1 MADRLRVAPEA
12 GRGDPAAS
20 HNPALPA
27 IGAML
32 AAAALIAVTTLLA
45 KILGRGL
52 TGPEL
57 HPLQVSAGRF
67 CFAMLALVPVLVWR
81 YPGFRG
87 AAWPL
92 HIGRSLCGWGGVTCL
107 FAAAALMPLAEATAI
122 SFLSPLVTMLLAIAL
137 LRERVGPW
145 RWTAAGLA
153 MLGALVLIQPGS
165 DAFQVAA
172 LIALLAALLMGLEA
186 IFIKRLSG
194 REPPLRILAIN
205 NAIGATVAATAA
217 AFVWIA
223 PSPAQWA
230 LLALLGVT
238 MVIGQSF
245 FIQAMK
251 RADASFVMPVFYATL
266 VFAALY
272 DLAVFGERPSVLAGV
287 GAGLIVIGAV
297 ILAWREG
304 RRARA

>member
-1 MADRLRVAPEA
+1 MADRSSATPEP
-12 GRGDPAAS
+12 GRGAPASS

-27 IGAML
+27 IGAMV

-67 CFAMLALVPVLVWR
+67 CFAFLALIPVLVWR

-92 HIGRSLCGWGGVTCL
+92 HIGRSLCGWSGVTCL

-137 LRERVGPW
+137 LQERVGPW

-165 DAFQVAA
+165 DAFQIAA

-186 IFIKRLSG
+186 IFIKRLAG

-223 PSPAQWA
+223 PSPAQWG
-230 LLALLGVT
+230 LLVLLGVT

-272 DLAVFGERPSVLAGV
+272 DLAVFGERPSVLAAV

-304 RRARA
+304 RKARA

>member
-12 GRGDPAAS
+12 GRGDPAAP

-223 PSPAQWA
+223 PSPAQWG